1 MNLTRPLILAV
12 AFTAA
17 SIGLGVWAYLQ
28 LPAHVTFGMNYGLD
42 GRPHSFLPKGEG
54 LAIMPGVAMLVVSI
68 LAVAPYRS
76 RAKTGLL
83 ASADSYGLLLSSL
96 AALFLVAQ
104 AALIAHAFDPAFD
117 VLRWVFL
124 AGAVLIALV
133 GNTLGKVRPND
144 VFGLRTRW
152 TLADP
157 RVWDKTHR
165 FTGRAM
171 VAGGLIF
178 AVVAFLIPDHR
189 LLIAAFVLCVVVPL
203 ITGAIYSRRIS
214 AQPQPS

>member
-42 GRPHSFLPKGEG
+42 GRPHSFLPKAEG
-54 LAIMPGVAMLVVSI
+54 LAIMPAVAMLVVSI

-83 ASADSYGLLLSSL
+83 ASAGAYGLLVTSL

-165 FTGRAM
+165 FTGWAM

-203 ITGAIYSRRIS
+203 IAGAIYSRRIS